1 MATAMTARTGKR
13 TCNIVTTAGSTP
25 LTFAPA
31 IVTNAVGRMIAATK
45 RPMDIATTF
54 PSMPVSMI
62 LKRESGYI

>member
-1 MATAMTARTGKR
+1 
-13 TCNIVTTAGSTP
+13 
-25 LTFAPA
+25 
-31 IVTNAVGRMIAATK
+31 MIAATK